1 MAYLR
6 FSRDKRG
13 YEQFALIQQ
22 TNNRRGGNRSRPRL
36 LYFFRTPP
44 NVKVGR
50 EPFDPEVRR
59 LLETRNPG
67 IIFDWDAIVS
77 TPIPPVEVENWRERR
92 RAERA
97 ARQAADAPEPSEASE
112 PDVQHQQQPQNDGA
126 RRVNDGANPAAAL
139 AAAALP
145 TDADVAGA
153 DGVVVAD
160 ADADTDGESTD
171 DSTETGTATTLETAA
186 ATQQAQGSGA
196 GRRRR
201 RRRRRRGG
209 NEAIREVGQV
219 AESPVVPEREPEPGN
234 SDGEV

>member
-22 TNNRRGGNRSRPRL
+22 TNNRRGANRSRPRL
-36 LYFFRTPP
+36 LYWFRTPP

-50 EPFDPEVRR
+50 EPFDADVRR
-59 LLETRNPG
+59 LLESRNPG
-67 IIFDWDAIVS
+67 IVFDWDAIVT

-97 ARQAADAPEPSEASE
+97 ARQAANAPDPSDVET
-112 PDVQHQQQPQNDGA
+112 PDVPQTENG
-126 RRVNDGANPAAAL
+126 
-139 AAAALP
+139 
-145 TDADVAGA
+145 
-153 DGVVVAD
+153 AD
-160 ADADTDGESTD
+160 ADARANDVVEPAGAAAESAVDRVVDDVETTTEAADEASRSTEQTEST
-171 DSTETGTATTLETAA
+171 AVNVAA
-186 ATQQAQGSGA
+186 GSQQPQPPGS

-209 NEAIREVGQV
+209 NQTIREVGQV
-219 AESPVVPEREPEPGN
+219 TGGHVVPDGEPEPGN